1 MKLFLILGAVNAMLA
16 VMLGAFG
23 AHALEAKLTERNML
37 HVYQTGVQYQMY
49 HALALLVVGVL
60 LGKWP
65 ASTLLNGAGW
75 SFFIGIILFSGSLY
89 ALSNTGMKFF
99 GPITPLGGLA
109 FIVGWIL
116 LIVSVVKA

>member
-1 MKLFLILGAVNAMLA
+1 MKLFLILGAVHAMLA

-37 HVYQTGVQYQMY
+37 GVYQTGVQYHMY
-49 HALALLVVGVL
+49 HALALLAVGIL

-65 ASTLLNGAGW
+65 ASALLNGAGW
-75 SFFIGIILFSGSLY
+75 SFFIGILLFSGSLY

-99 GPITPLGGLA
+99 GPITPLGGVA

-116 LIVSVVKA
+116 LIIAVVKA

>member
-16 VMLGAFG
+16 VILGAFG

-49 HALALLVVGVL
+49 HALALIAVGVL

-116 LIVSVVKA
+116 LIISVVKA